1 MFNCYKCITCTR
13 KKQDV
18 ESSGNS
24 GASKLLGEGGFGR
37 VYSVPG
43 GGSNN
48 TLYAVK
54 VAEPQNPQQL
64 ERLEMEILIHGSL
77 QHDRIVRMLDWV
89 ETQIGQFYICLEYCE
104 VGSLYSYAEQ
114 LTQEKRHMDSQQIR
128 FIFRQLVEGCEYLHE
143 RCIIH
148 RDLKP
153 QNILLTSSLDVKITD
168 FGLAII
174 KPGQGAVWASVWGV
188 LDTFRPRCCW
198 SPGTRQQQTSGPWAA
213 YCSGCTLGSSP
224 FRKEISKAGI
234 IEEKSAASPLF
245 GRRL

>member
-1 MFNCYKCITCTR
+1 MFNCLKCITCTR
-13 KKQDV
+13 KKQEV
-18 ESSGNS
+18 EASGDSKS
-24 GASKLLGEGGFGR
+24 GASKLLGEGGFGK

-54 VAEPQNPQQL
+54 VAEPQDHRQL

-89 ETQIGQFYICLEYCE
+89 ETPAGQFYICLEYCE
-104 VGSLYSYAEQ
+104 KGALSSYAAQ
-114 LTQEKRHMDSQQIR
+114 LKEEKRYMDSQQIR
-128 FIFRQLVEGCEYLHE
+128 RIFRQLVEGCEYLHE

-153 QNILLTSSLDVKITD
+153 QNILLTKSLDVKITD

-174 KPGQGAVWASVWGV
+174 KPGQGAVWASVWG
-188 LDTFRPRCCW
+188 
-198 SPGTRQQQTSGPWAA
+198 SPGYVSPEVCQFA
-213 YCSGCTLGSSP
+213 YFT
-224 FRKEISKAGI
+224 
-234 IEEKSAASPLF
+234 
-245 GRRL
+245 